1 MDMKRKGMLMPLLGV
16 FGAMLLLSSLALPVY
31 AAKISK
37 DELQEL
43 KKAGERTDEEL
54 QKAAGKY
61 DDEAQK
67 AMMTGEGVATYG
79 IVGYDF
85 LTGVGKIGSSA
96 AGTVLGDYPHA
107 LHPRVAGGRD

>member
-1 MDMKRKGMLMPLLGV
+1 MDMQRKGMLMPMIGV

-37 DELQEL
+37 EELQEL

-54 QKAAGKY
+54 QQAAGKY
-61 DDEAQK
+61 DDEATK
-67 AMMTGEGVATYG
+67 AMITGEGVATYG

-85 LTGVGKIGSSA
+85 LTGVGKIGSFFSR
-96 AGTVLGDYPHA
+96 TVVPVWI
-107 LHPRVAGGRD
+107 PSS